1 MPVDDRKIVVDDRKI
16 VKDKADVVPV
26 RDEFILRAQELRKK
40 NNGKTLA
47 SMGKRLISNR

>member
-1 MPVDDRKIVVDDRKI
+1 MAAIVDDGKI
-16 VKDKADVVPV
+16 VKNEADIVPV
-26 RDEFILRAQELRKK
+26 RDEFIVRVQEMRKK

>member
-1 MPVDDRKIVVDDRKI
+1 MPVDEEEI
-16 VKDKADVVPV
+16 VKNKADVVPV
-26 RDEFILRAQELRKK
+26 RDEFIVRAQAMRKK